1 MLYMNN
7 DFSVRPPKWRTRE
20 EKKAR
25 DAARQTD
32 AVQAMLEHEAA
43 QRAFHQNRERLRAER
58 LAREAGARPRKETSK
73 R

>member
-7 DFSVRPPKWRTRE
+7 DFSVRSPKLRTRE

-25 DAARQTD
+25 EAARQTN
-32 AVQAMLEHEAA
+32 AVRAMLEHEAT

-58 LAREAGARPRKETSK
+58 LAREAALVPEEKS
-73 R
+73 